1 MLKLGM
7 KPGEYITVGDDVK
20 IIFSG
25 GTGRHIHLLVDA
37 PKDMRILRS
46 SYREEDDK
54 APYYEAENYF
64 LSRKNRT
71 RSHRD
76 QD

>member
-46 SYREEDDK
+46 SYREDSVS
-54 APYYEAENYF
+54 ALP
-64 LSRKNRT
+64 
-71 RSHRD
+71 
-76 QD
+76 